1 MGKKNDLDLQTFQ
14 IYQDEETTTPP
25 PEENIQKKKK
35 FSMLSFSKKE
45 KASNSVDAESNT
57 DEHPSDSVSINKS
70 SNIIAILKGMGI
82 GLAVVLLIVIADQLM
97 R

>member
-25 PEENIQKKKK
+25 SEDTTQKKKK
-35 FSMLSFSKKE
+35 FNMPSFKKKD

-57 DEHPSDSVSINKS
+57 DEHPSDSISVNKS
-70 SNIIAILKGMGI
+70 GNLASIVKGLGL
-82 GLAVVLLIVIADQLM
+82 GLAIVLIIIIIDQL